1 MGIFDFVNEF
11 VEDNKVEIKAAA
23 DGAAAVWDIG
33 SKLAGIAADFAVD
46 TAKEA
51 YASLTEEEPAVEP
64 TTKEAPKAPESTAT
78 ADIKALTKELKD
90 LQRQN
95 EALQR
100 RLQELEEAEA
110 EAKREAAIDQSYLD
124 AEIGTE
130 DYYNSLCP
138 EDEEAEADD
147 AAIEVYENTSQREVV
162 VRLAGYGEAY
172 TVQAMNYLL
181 NKYPSGAN
189 LPWVKVDGV
198 ERCVTI
204 LRPEGG
210 FAYVGDDTV
219 EEML

>member
-1 MGIFDFVNEF
+1 MAFFDFVNNF

-51 YASLTEEEPAVEP
+51 YASLTEEEPA
-64 TTKEAPKAPESTAT
+64 KEDPKATTESAT
-78 ADIKALTKELKD
+78 AAYNDLKALTKELKEM
-90 LQRQN
+90 QRQN

-110 EAKREAAIDQSYLD
+110 EREAMEEQSCLD
-124 AEIGTE
+124 AEIAGE
-130 DYYNSLCP
+130 DYYNSLS
-138 EDEEAEADD
+138 EDE

-162 VRLAGYGEAY
+162 VKLAGFGEAY

-189 LPWVKVDGV
+189 LPWVKVDME

-210 FAYVGDDTV
+210 FAYIGDESV
-219 EEML
+219 EEFL

>member
-1 MGIFDFVNEF
+1 MAFFDFINSF
-11 VEDNKVEIKAAA
+11 VEDNEKEIKAAA
-23 DGAAAVWDIG
+23 DGAAAVWSIG
-33 SKLAGIAADFAVD
+33 SKLAGIAADMAVD

-51 YASLTEEEPAVEP
+51 YASLTEEKPVAEPAES
-64 TTKEAPKAPESTAT
+64 KAPESAAT

-100 RLQELEEAEA
+100 RLQELEELEA
-110 EAKREAAIDQSYLD
+110 EREAMEEQSCLD
-124 AEIGTE
+124 AEIAGE
-130 DYYNSLCP
+130 DYYNSLS
-138 EDEEAEADD
+138 DEEDLPGV
-147 AAIEVYENTSQREVV
+147 EVYENATQREVV
-162 VRLAGYGEAY
+162 VKLAGFGEAY
-172 TVQAMNYLL
+172 AVQAMNYLL

-189 LPWVKVDGV
+189 LPWVKVDQE

>member
-1 MGIFDFVNEF
+1 MGIFDFVNNF

-51 YASLTEEEPAVEP
+51 YASLTEEEEPAVKPAES
-64 TTKEAPKAPESTAT
+64 KAPESTDA
-78 ADIKALTKELKD
+78 ADDLKSLTKELKE
-90 LQRQN
+90 LMRQN
-95 EALQR
+95 EALQK
-100 RLQELEEAEA
+100 RLEELEAEKEAME
-110 EAKREAAIDQSYLD
+110 EQSCLD
-124 AEIGTE
+124 AEIAGE
-130 DYYNSLCP
+130 DYYNSLYP
-138 EDEEAEADD
+138 EEDLPGV
-147 AAIEVYENTSQREVV
+147 EVYENATQREVV
-162 VRLAGYGEAY
+162 VKLAGFGEAY
-172 TVQAMNYLL
+172 AVQAMNYLL

-189 LPWVKVDGV
+189 LPWVKVDQE

-210 FAYVGDDTV
+210 FAYIGDDSV

>member
-1 MGIFDFVNEF
+1 MAFFDFVESF
-11 VEDNKVEIKAAA
+11 VEDNKKELQAAA

-33 SKLAGIAADFAVD
+33 SKLAGIAADMAVS

-51 YASLTEEEPAVEP
+51 YASLTEEEEPA
-64 TTKEAPKAPESTAT
+64 TKEAPKAESA
-78 ADIKALTKELKD
+78 AAYNDIKALTKELKD

-95 EALQR
+95 EELQR

-110 EAKREAAIDQSYLD
+110 EREAMEEQSCLD
-124 AEIGTE
+124 AEIAGE
-130 DYYNSLCP
+130 DYYNSLS
-138 EDEEAEADD
+138 DEEDLPN
-147 AAIEVYENTSQREVV
+147 IEVYENTSQREVV
-162 VRLAGYGEAY
+162 VKLAGFGEAF

-189 LPWVKVDGV
+189 LPWVKVDGE

-210 FAYVGDDTV
+210 FTYVGDDTV
-219 EEML
+219 EEIL